1 MPFLFALQV
10 PVKRSYAFE
19 QPEIPHGE
27 QWVLKVCEGCAVVQ
41 VARCVYRRQDVY
53 REVASYSKVCT
64 GRCVQAGVYRQ
75 IQQDVYRQV
84 ASYSKVCT
92 GRCVQAGVYR
102 QVCTGRYSKVCTARC
117 VQAGGKK
124 QQGVYSKVCTSRYS
138 KV

>member
-64 GRCVQAGVYRQ
+64 GR
-75 IQQDVYRQV
+75 
-84 ASYSKVCT
+84 
-92 GRCVQAGVYR
+92 
-102 QVCTGRYSKVCTARC
+102 YSKVCTARC